1 MDTQQQQQSS
11 IQGAKVL
18 MVGAGGIGCELL
30 KTLALSGFQDIHI
43 VTSSLSFFLS
53 LVNLYVIFQLANV
66 FSFFI
71 CADYSLVLQIDMDTI
86 EVSNLNRQ
94 FLFRRSHVGQSKAK
108 VARDAVLRFRPQIN
122 IRSYHANVKNPE
134 FDVDFFKQFDVVLNG
149 LDNLDARRHVN
160 RLCLAADVPLVESGT
175 TGFLGQVTV
184 HVKGKTEC
192 YECQTKPAPK
202 TYPVC
207 TITSTPTK
215 FVHCIVWAKD
225 LLFAKLF
232 GDKNQDNDLNVRAN
246 NAASSSKETE
256 DVFERAEDEDI
267 DQYGRKIYDHVFG
280 YNIEAALSNEETWK
294 NRRRPRPIYSKE
306 VLPESMS
313 QQNGSTQNCSA
324 TDDDS
329 TVSAMPLLGLKNPQE
344 LWGLTQNSLVF
355 IEALKLFFAKRKK
368 VGVLEIGHLTF
379 DKDDQLAVEFVTAA
393 ANIRAESFGIPLHSL
408 FEAKGIAGNI
418 VHAVATTNAIVAG
431 LIVIEAIKVLK
442 KDADKYRMTYCLEH
456 PSRKM
461 LLMPVEPFEPN
472 PACYVCSK
480 TPLVLEINTQKSKLR
495 DLVDKIVTA
504 KLGMN
509 LPLIMHGASL
519 LYEVGDDLDD
529 IMVANYNANL
539 EKSLSELPS
548 PVINGSILTVE
559 DLQQELSCKINVKHR
574 EEFDEEKEPEGMVLS
589 GWTQSPA
596 TNGESAST
604 SNDENEK
611 AVDVTESSSG
621 PEMASKKRRL
631 SETQPENDKKKT
643 ENVESDDDELMEIE
657 NPVMVSKKKKRV
669 E

>member
-1 MDTQQQQQSS
+1 MDTQQQQQQSA

-30 KTLALSGFQDIHI
+30 KTLALSGFHDIHI
-43 VTSSLSFFLS
+43 
-53 LVNLYVIFQLANV
+53 
-66 FSFFI
+66 
-71 CADYSLVLQIDMDTI
+71 IDMDTI

-108 VARDAVLRFRPQIN
+108 VARDAVLRFRPHIN

-192 YECQTKPAPK
+192 YECQTKPTPK

-215 FVHCIVWAKD
+215 FVHCIVWAKE

-246 NAASSSKETE
+246 KAASSSKETE

-267 DQYGRKIYDHVFG
+267 EQYGRKIYDHVFG

-294 NRRRPRPIYSKE
+294 NRRRPRPIYSKD
-306 VLPESMS
+306 VLPESLS
-313 QQNGSTQNCSA
+313 QKNGSTQNCSA
-324 TDDDS
+324 TSVDDS
-329 TVSAMPLLGLKNPQE
+329 ATVSAMPLLGLKNPQE

-368 VGVLEIGHLTF
+368 EIGHLTF

-472 PACYVCSK
+472 PSCYVCSK

-495 DLVDKIVTA
+495 DLVDKIVKA

-529 IMVANYNANL
+529 IMVANYNSNL

-596 TNGESAST
+596 TKGESAST
-604 SNDENEK
+604 SNNES
-611 AVDVTESSSG
+611 AVEVTESSSG
-621 PEMASKKRRL
+621 PEIASKKRKL
-631 SETQPENDKKKT
+631 SETQPENHKRET
-643 ENVESDDDELMEIE
+643 ENVESEDDDDLMEIE
-657 NPVMVSKKKKRV
+657 NPMTVSKKKRV
-669 E
+669 A

>member
-1 MDTQQQQQSS
+1 
-11 IQGAKVL
+11 

-30 KTLALSGFQDIHI
+30 KTLALSGFEDIHI
-43 VTSSLSFFLS
+43 
-53 LVNLYVIFQLANV
+53 
-66 FSFFI
+66 
-71 CADYSLVLQIDMDTI
+71 IDMDTI

-108 VARDAVLRFRPQIN
+108 VARDAVLRFRPNIN

-184 HVKGKTEC
+184 HIKGKTEC
-192 YECQTKPAPK
+192 FECQTKPAPK

-232 GDKNQDNDLNVRAN
+232 GDKNQDNDLNVRSN
-246 NAASSSKETE
+246 NSASSSKETE
-256 DVFERAEDEDI
+256 DVFERSEDEDI
-267 DQYGRKIYDHVFG
+267 EQYGRKIYDHVFG
-280 YNIEAALSNEETWK
+280 SNIEAALSNEETWK
-294 NRRRPRPIYSKE
+294 NRRRPRPIYSKD
-306 VLPESMS
+306 VLPESLT
-313 QQNGSTQNCSA
+313 QQNGSTQNCSV
-324 TDDDS
+324 TDGDLM
-329 TVSAMPLLGLKNPQE
+329 VSAMPSLGLKNPQE

-368 VGVLEIGHLTF
+368 EIGHLTF
-379 DKDDQLAVEFVTAA
+379 DKDDQLAVDFVTAA

-418 VHAVATTNAIVAG
+418 VHAVATTNAIIAG

-442 KDADKYRMTYCLEH
+442 KDVDKFRFVTLH
-456 PSRKM
+456 PSKKL
-461 LLMPVEPFEPN
+461 LLMPIEPYEPN
-472 PACYVCSK
+472 PACYVCSE
-480 TPLVLEINTQKSKLR
+480 TPLVLEINTRKSKLR
-495 DLVDKIVTA
+495 DLVDKIVKT

-509 LPLIMHGASL
+509 LPLIMHGNSL

-529 IMVANYNANL
+529 IMVAY
-539 EKSLSELPS
+539 LSELPS
-548 PVINGSILTVE
+548 PILNGSILTVE

-589 GWTQSPA
+589 GWTPSPA

-604 SNDENEK
+604 SNNENP
-611 AVDVTESSSG
+611 VDVTESSSG
-621 PEMASKKRRL
+621 SEPASKKRRL
-631 SETQPENDKKKT
+631 SETEASNHKKET
-643 ENVESDDDELMEIE
+643 ENVESEDDDIMEVE
-657 NPVMVSKKKKRV
+657 NPMMVSKKKIRV

>member
-1 MDTQQQQQSS
+1 MDTQQQKQSAT
-11 IQGAKVL
+11 QGAKVL

-30 KTLALSGFQDIHI
+30 KTLALSGFHDIHI
-43 VTSSLSFFLS
+43 
-53 LVNLYVIFQLANV
+53 
-66 FSFFI
+66 
-71 CADYSLVLQIDMDTI
+71 IDMDTI

-108 VARDAVLRFRPQIN
+108 VARDAVLRFRPHIK
-122 IRSYHANVKNPE
+122 IKSYHANVKNPE

-192 YECQTKPAPK
+192 YECQTKPTPK

-246 NAASSSKETE
+246 KAASSSKETE

-267 DQYGRKIYDHVFG
+267 ETYGRKIYDHVFG

-306 VLPESMS
+306 VLPESLT
-313 QQNGSTQNCSA
+313 QKNGSTQNCSA
-324 TDDDS
+324 TDSDS

-368 VGVLEIGHLTF
+368 EIGHLTF

-472 PACYVCSK
+472 PSCYVCSK

-495 DLVDKIVTA
+495 DLVDKIVKA

-548 PVINGSILTVE
+548 PVINGSTLTVE

-604 SNDENEK
+604 SNNES
-611 AVDVTESSSG
+611 AVDVTENSSG
-621 PEMASKKRRL
+621 PEIACKKRRL
-631 SETQPENDKKKT
+631 SEIQPENHKRET
-643 ENVESDDDELMEIE
+643 ENVESEDDDDLMEIE
-657 NPVMVSKKKKRV
+657 NPTTLSKKKKRV
-669 E
+669 A